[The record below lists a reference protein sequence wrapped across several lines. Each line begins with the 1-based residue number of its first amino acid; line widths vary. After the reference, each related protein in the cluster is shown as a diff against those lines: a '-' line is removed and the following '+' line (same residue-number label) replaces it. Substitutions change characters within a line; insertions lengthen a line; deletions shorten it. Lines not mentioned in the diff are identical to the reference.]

1 VKARAHQKPVG
12 GVHAAAEPELHAA
25 SSLWRARR
33 AIEKCTLHTPKKW
46 RRGKDSGRSGGRG
59 NGQLDER
66 LTHAHVTAVRD
77 AHAMASEAA
86 APVGALLAVLLPG
99 RADTPDAR
107 RELQRLLRAH
117 AAALDPAPET
127 LDVVDV
133 VQVPILA
140 SEAAAAAA
148 LHRRPEQAT
157 TEVDAHEVPAAAM
170 ELITVAAS
178 GEAADALDRVV
189 ISSREAASD
198 DVVNSEV
205 PIAATETTAAAAAAT
220 AAADGA
226 GAAVATAASRSA
238 HPPGQSA
245 ATPKKAKFEKPP
257 KANKNNKAFDFSKYP
272 QRHVALQVRPAAKCP
287 PRGMSRLTRH
297 EGSKRAE

>member
-1 VKARAHQKPVG
+1 
-12 GVHAAAEPELHAA
+12 
-25 SSLWRARR
+25 
-33 AIEKCTLHTPKKW
+33 
-46 RRGKDSGRSGGRG
+46 
-59 NGQLDER
+59 
-66 LTHAHVTAVRD
+66 
-77 AHAMASEAA
+77 M
-86 APVGALLAVLLPG
+86 GALLAVLLPG

-205 PIAATETTAAAAAAT
+205 PIAATETTAAAAAT